1 MKLKLQ
7 SNSVGFVKLADRNQ
21 KTRDTQ
27 RKEADELCVVEL
39 TIVVLCDSNDKKRG
53 RRLEIDRRSAKMAR
67 EQVNVDHEEMSLT
80 RDRRRCLTELERVL
94 VQEEEQQDNEVR
106 DLELLRHTERTGK
119 RVRR

>member
-7 SNSVGFVKLADRNQ
+7 SSSVDFAKLADRNQ

>member
-7 SNSVGFVKLADRNQ
+7 SNSVDFVKLADRNQ

>member
-1 MKLKLQ
+1 VKLKLQ
-7 SNSVGFVKLADRNQ
+7 SNSVDFVKLADRNH

>member
-1 MKLKLQ
+1 VKLKLQ
-7 SNSVGFVKLADRNQ
+7 SSSVDFVKLADRNQ

-67 EQVNVDHEEMSLT
+67 EQVNVDHEEMSLI

-94 VQEEEQQDNEVR
+94 VQEGEQQDNEVR

>member
-1 MKLKLQ
+1 VKLKLQ
-7 SNSVGFVKLADRNQ
+7 SNSVDFVKLADRNQ